1 MDTSD
6 PPPNLSPFPHPAV
19 IDSEA
24 QTRLLQAID
33 TKIGEVRTDAIDLS
47 FGEIINLKRENEI
60 RIDPEYQRLFR
71 WSEEQKSKL
80 VESVLLRLPIPP
92 IFFIENEDGRYEL
105 IDGLQRV
112 SSMAQFIEAGAID
125 REPLQLIGC
134 DIVPELNGLIF
145 DQLPLTFRLQLKRS
159 AVRALIIKRQ
169 SRDFLRYEMFKRLNT
184 GGSELSEQEIRNCS
198 ARIFGLIGIEFYEFL
213 MRLSVKGEFYRLTE
227 TLAESDQEKR
237 GREELALRFF
247 AAKDGAEFYHGNVA
261 DWLNGY
267 MDAVLLGKKPF
278 NYKDQ
283 EAIFG
288 RVFSAIERT
297 SGEGAFCKF
306 KEDTPVGGLAPA
318 YYEAMVCAFART
330 IDKVESG
337 NPGRINAAIIQAR
350 QSDNF
355 KQNVGTGAN
364 KRSKLFGRIQ
374 VIEEAIKSA

>member
-1 MDTSD
+1 
-6 PPPNLSPFPHPAV
+6 
-19 IDSEA
+19 
-24 QTRLLQAID
+24 
-33 TKIGEVRTDAIDLS
+33 
-47 FGEIINLKRENEI
+47 
-60 RIDPEYQRLFR
+60 
-71 WSEEQKSKL
+71 
-80 VESVLLRLPIPP
+80 
-92 IFFIENEDGRYEL
+92 
-105 IDGLQRV
+105 
-112 SSMAQFIEAGAID
+112 
-125 REPLQLIGC
+125 
-134 DIVPELNGLIF
+134 
-145 DQLPLTFRLQLKRS
+145 
-159 AVRALIIKRQ
+159 
-169 SRDFLRYEMFKRLNT
+169 MFKRLNT

-198 ARIFGLIGIEFYEFL
+198 ARIFGSTGIEFYEFL
-213 MRLSVKGEFYRLTE
+213 MRLTVEEEFYRLTE

-306 KEDTPVGGLAPA
+306 KEDRPVGGLAPA

-337 NPGRINAAIIQAR
+337 NPERINAAIIQAR